1 MSQTPYTRLTT
12 AALNALLSTTVGN
25 LHPYQV
31 KQVQEWLDRQ
41 QNYESPDS
49 DVSVQPT
56 LTTIVG
62 YVTPNNA

>member
-1 MSQTPYTRLTT
+1 MAQVPYVRLTT
-12 AALNALLSTTVGN
+12 AAMNSLLSTTVGN

-49 DVSVQPT
+49 DTSVQPT